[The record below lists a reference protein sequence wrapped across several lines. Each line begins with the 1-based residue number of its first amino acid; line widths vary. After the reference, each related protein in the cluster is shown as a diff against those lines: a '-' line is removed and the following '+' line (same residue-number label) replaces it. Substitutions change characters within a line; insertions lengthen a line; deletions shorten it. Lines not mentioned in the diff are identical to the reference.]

1 VRLEDGGAPFKEPFV
16 KVPRVEAFRE
26 LEPVVEPI
34 NKRIYNGI
42 SQCMMTLP
50 FYTFSCE
57 RIYVTSLSL
66 ARSLLPPVASVECEA
81 HFLKCF
87 TIPLPLHTVVRD
99 NRTARL
105 WKGVI
110 MSFRGVNGCLVL
122 LCCVEVMIG
131 VRF

>member
-1 VRLEDGGAPFKEPFV
+1 MRLEDGGAPFKEPFV

-34 NKRIYNGI
+34 NKRIYNSI

-50 FYTFSCE
+50 LYTFSCE
-57 RIYVTSLSL
+57 RIYVPSLSL
-66 ARSLLPPVASVECEA
+66 ARSLLPPVASVESEA

-105 WKGVI
+105 WNSVI
-110 MSFRGVNGCLVL
+110 MSLRGVNG
-122 LCCVEVMIG
+122 
-131 VRF
+131 